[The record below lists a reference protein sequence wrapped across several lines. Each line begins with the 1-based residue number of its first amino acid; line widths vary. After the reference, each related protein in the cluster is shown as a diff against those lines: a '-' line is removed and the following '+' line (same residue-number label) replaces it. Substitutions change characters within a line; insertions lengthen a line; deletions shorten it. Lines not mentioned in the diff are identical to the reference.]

1 MVGFGDVFSRL
12 DRLRQLAGLL
22 ALLCVAAVLA
32 WAPARPAAAHAQLVS
47 STPADG
53 AVLAAMPSELEFTYN
68 EDINPAFA
76 QIVIRDSSGAA
87 MSASSPRVTG
97 PKVSV
102 TVADPNPP
110 AGKVSAA
117 FRVTSKDGHPIA
129 GQISFTV
136 KGQAT
141 SGAAPAA
148 TVAPAASNGAT
159 AASPVRS
166 TPMASAPED
175 SVSIYILTGAGAV
188 GLMLLGG
195 LVLWWERR
203 KA

>member
-1 MVGFGDVFSRL
+1 
-12 DRLRQLAGLL
+12 
-22 ALLCVAAVLA
+22 
-32 WAPARPAAAHAQLVS
+32 
-47 STPADG
+47 
-53 AVLAAMPSELEFTYN
+53 MPSELEFTYN

-102 TVADPNPP
+102 SVADSSPP

-141 SGAAPAA
+141 ASAAPAV
-148 TVAPAASNGAT
+148 TSAPPASNGST
-159 AASPVRS
+159 AASPLRG
-166 TPMASAPED
+166 TPTASAPGD
-175 SVSIYILTGAGAV
+175 SISIYILTGAGAL
-188 GLMLLGG
+188 GLILLGG